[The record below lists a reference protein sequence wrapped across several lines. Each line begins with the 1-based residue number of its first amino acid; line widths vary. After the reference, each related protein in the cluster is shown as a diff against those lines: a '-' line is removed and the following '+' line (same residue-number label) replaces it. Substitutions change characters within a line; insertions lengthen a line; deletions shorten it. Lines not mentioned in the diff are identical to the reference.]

1 MTGDIIRRFRLEQ
14 GLTLRQ
20 LAEQAGVTDS
30 YLSLL
35 ETNGEEPSLSV
46 LRKLAKV
53 FGRPVTAFFE
63 EPFPEP
69 SIIRASERKS
79 GSLGDSGFSWVILTP
94 EDLEIVKEQYELLA
108 KDMKGDARI
117 TLVETRLAPGIVLR
131 SGGMPEQACIYLRK
145 GAVRIQLPDTDYLM
159 RAGDS
164 LYLQPFVSFTAACE
178 GSEPGS
184 AVTALSGTALPSVTA
199 ERSSL

>member
-20 LAEQAGVTDS
+20 LADQVDVTDS

-69 SIIRASERKS
+69 AIVRASERRS
-79 GSLGDSGFSWVILTP
+79 RSLEDSGFSWEILTP
-94 EDLEIVKEQYELLA
+94 DSGEDGCITLIQALLA
-108 KDMKGDARI
+108 SG
-117 TLVETRLAPGIVLR
+117 TVLH
-131 SGGMPEQACIYLRK
+131 SSGMPEQACIYLQR
-145 GAVRIQLPDTDYLM
+145 GTVRIHLSDADYLM

-164 LYLQPFVSFTAACE
+164 LYLRPFVSFTAVCE
-178 GSEPGS
+178 GTEPGS
-184 AVTALSGTALPSVTA
+184 AVTALSGTVLPSVTA

>member
-63 EPFPEP
+63 ESFPEP

-94 EDLEIVKEQYELLA
+94 EDLE
-108 KDMKGDARI
+108 GDARI

>member
-1 MTGDIIRRFRLEQ
+1 M
-14 GLTLRQ
+14 
-20 LAEQAGVTDS
+20 
-30 YLSLL
+30 
-35 ETNGEEPSLSV
+35 
-46 LRKLAKV
+46 
-53 FGRPVTAFFE
+53 
-63 EPFPEP
+63 
-69 SIIRASERKS
+69 
-79 GSLGDSGFSWVILTP
+79 ILTP
-94 EDLEIVKEQYELLA
+94 EDL
-108 KDMKGDARI
+108 KGDAHI